1 MGCNLLL
8 YQDKFYFILS
18 VFPKIQCER
27 ANWVHYFF
35 QHLLHWKAVIF
46 LPSVCDHNSKCKEK
60 QWIVMITNSTYLW
73 DLSSPEKICVHT
85 TVSTLIS
92 GSAHQ
97 LLHFSCFYLK
107 LSLRLF
113 SFPLIC
119 PYQPFLLLQ
128 NQILLVSK
136 NISHF
141 SSSVPIFP
149 SCFAS

>member
-1 MGCNLLL
+1 MDCNLLL
-8 YQDKFYFILS
+8 YQDKFYFTLS
-18 VFPKIQCER
+18 VLPKIQCER
-27 ANWVHYFF
+27 ANWVHFFF

-46 LPSVCDHNSKCKEK
+46 LPSVCDHTSKCKEK
-60 QWIVMITNSTYLW
+60 QWIVMITNATYLR

-85 TVSTLIS
+85 TVSTLFS
-92 GSAHQ
+92 GSAHH
-97 LLHFSCFYLK
+97 LFHFSHFYLK

-128 NQILLVSK
+128 NQINLVSK
-136 NISHF
+136 HISHF

-149 SCFAS
+149 ICFAS